1 MKTQMIETL
10 GGGFRNSG
18 LQPVGQKHRWHL
30 ALEPA
35 SGVGASHLM
44 GSVLNLARV
53 SINWIVGHPAA
64 VGEVLGVGNTSAC
77 WSVLSVSRGK
87 LFFFT
92 IIFTKFNFCDQCN
105 VCVKIFFCIWKFN
118 CSSMVCWKDY
128 FFFPPWNWFFFSLS
142 KVSCLY
148 WVDLFLI
155 SSVPLICISFFV
167 LILYHTVL
175 IAIVYSKSCNLVCQ
189 SSSFLLFQYFVDY
202 F

>member
-105 VCVKIFFCIWKFN
+105 VCVKIFFLLMEVQLFQHGLLKRL
-118 CSSMVCWKDY
+118 
-128 FFFPPWNWFFFSLS
+128 FFFSSLELIFFFFIQGKLS
-142 KVSCLY
+142 ILGGSVS
-148 WVDLFLI
+148 DLFCSTNLYI
-155 SSVPLICISFFV
+155 FFCSYPIPHC
-167 LILYHTVL
+167 LDCHSL
-175 IAIVYSKSCNLVCQ
+175 
-189 SSSFLLFQYFVDY
+189 
-202 F
+202 